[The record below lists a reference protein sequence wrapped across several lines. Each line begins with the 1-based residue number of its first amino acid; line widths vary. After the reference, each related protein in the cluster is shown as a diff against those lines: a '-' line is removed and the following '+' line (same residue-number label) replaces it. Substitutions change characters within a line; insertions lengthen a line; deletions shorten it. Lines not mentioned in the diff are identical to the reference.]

1 MQKKNLRKRR
11 AKSQSIMFHQAQK
24 KKHRAGVLLCAARPN
39 EIVVHIYK
47 RIGNKNKR
55 ETGKVK

>member
-1 MQKKNLRKRR
+1 
-11 AKSQSIMFHQAQK
+11 MFHQAQK